1 MLTRI
6 AKYSVKNILRNK
18 FLSISSILVLTLLMF
33 FINILV
39 ILHDVSFKLIDSIN
53 SKLTI
58 SLYLEDWKDW
68 DKWWI
73 AYDRN
78 SVEVIDMIEDIKNIG
93 WWLVEEEG
101 GIKVDYKTKEDI
113 LEEIRIKEPGLVKIL
128 ERSNPLPETIVI
140 SNIKLNQYEDLNDVI
155 EKKTFILSKDNVDQ
169 EYFANY
175 SSQYKKI
182 TNIINILDIL
192 ELGLYIII
200 VIFMISISII
210 IYSII
215 WNFIY
220 YYRDEIYIT
229 RLVWGSKQFIYGPFV
244 IQWSLYSFIAY
255 SLSLIIFVVILNKLN
270 SSFSDLYNFEFP
282 LLLSIIWMLIFITI
296 WWMAWYLSSK
306 KYLK

>member
-58 SLYLEDWKDW
+58 SLYLEDGKDS

-78 SVEVIDMIEDIKNIG
+78 SVEVIDMIEDIKNLD
-93 WWLVEEEG
+93 WWWVNEG
-101 GIKVDYKTKEDI
+101 DIKVDYKTKEDI

-140 SNIKLNQYEDLNDVI
+140 SNINLSQYEELNDVI
-155 EKKTFILSKDNVDQ
+155 EKKMFILSKDNVDQ

-182 TNIINILDIL
+182 TNIINVLDIL
-192 ELGLYIII
+192 ELGLYVII
-200 VIFMISISII
+200 VIFMVSISII

-229 RLVWGSKQFIYGPFV
+229 RLVWWSNQFIYGPFV
-244 IQWSLYSFIAY
+244 IQWWLYSFIAY
-255 SLSLIIFVVILNKLN
+255 SFSLIIFVTILNKLN
-270 SSFSDLYNFEFP
+270 NSFSDLYNFEFP
-282 LLLSIIWMLIFITI
+282 LLLSIIWMIIFITI